1 MDFKNWKAPYLDYE
15 EIKIIAEDFLN
26 RYNPEDILPVPIEEI
41 IELQLGIDI
50 IPINSLKAAYNIDG
64 FISYNF
70 KEIRVDNDLFEK
82 FEYRYRFTLA
92 HEIGH
97 KIIHQ
102 DFYEALQFSNA
113 DEWIKIINSIDS
125 KQYSFLELH
134 ANNFAGLILVPEHH
148 LKEKY
153 QEAINI
159 IEASGF
165 DKESNPDIVN
175 EYVSRWLEKTFQV
188 SSGTIE
194 RRIRKADLK

>member
-1 MDFKNWKAPYLDYE
+1 MDFKNWKAPYLGYE

-26 RYNPEDILPVPIEEI
+26 RYNPEDLLPVPIEEI

-97 KIIHQ
+97 KIIHH
-102 DFYEALQFSNA
+102 DFYEAIKFSNA
-113 DEWIKIINSIDS
+113 YEWIKIINSIDA

-153 QEAINI
+153 QEAIKI

-165 DKESNPDIVN
+165 DRESNPEMVN
-175 EYVSRWLEKTFQV
+175 EYVSRWLEKAFQV

-194 RRIRKADLK
+194 RRIKKAGLK